1 MPAAKMGLLLLLF
14 FFISLPCLT
23 LSRLEQHHETIE
35 GTKPNSR
42 TVIDVG
48 GGPDSVVW
56 VVQLSDL
63 HFSVFHPD
71 RADDLKRVVG
81 PSLALINPS
90 LVLITG
96 DLTDG
101 KSKDLLIMK
110 QDEEEWIEYQEV
122 MEAVIEK
129 SGLDKKIFY
138 DLRGNHDK
146 FGVPVVGG
154 TFDFF
159 HNYSINAGLGRT
171 ENVNSVTLAKS
182 GWKHLFVG
190 LDSAMGVGL
199 RGPTNLFGHPTDQ
212 LLSDLDSELSQWDS
226 QVSKRVTKI
235 AFGHFPLSFST
246 ATESGKNL
254 RDVFLKHSLS
264 AYLCGHLHTKFGK
277 NIKRHHMSFDRSLI
291 SEYFQLNM
299 FQGSNVGNG
308 NCLNKT
314 APTSEFWE
322 WEMGDWRKSRIMRI
336 LAIDRGHVSFVDV
349 DFTFGAKRT
358 IILPTFPLDSR
369 FMLRTSSL
377 NEYNCQL
384 MDVSSYE
391 TIRALV
397 FSESDIASVIVR
409 IFDSSPGDLDL
420 VMESTMRKNKESKSR
435 GDLYTIPWNWRA
447 FSDPSP
453 NRFWMQIEATDFSG
467 RSSFTELRPIS
478 INGLTAKI
486 NWRWKEFIVMGCQ
499 WDALYHPMFW
509 SFLLILFS
517 MLLVPK
523 AFLVCSN
530 EHYTYKNL
538 NLAFNVKGIGTCL
551 TVFTES
557 GRMGYMTHMGWTV
570 HVSDNSSTQSHIG
583 LPDVIVVVM
592 PHICFVVLP
601 AVLVSAALAAEKAV
615 YHVHYLSLS
624 GKKEDDYK
632 SRSKRHVRERWIR
645 KLLFVISLMIFWKH
659 WKNCRAL
666 TKAPRDH
673 IFNRRWSAMFLKEQ
687 NLPACEINALVSIY

>member
-1 MPAAKMGLLLLLF
+1 M
-14 FFISLPCLT
+14 
-23 LSRLEQHHETIE
+23 Q
-35 GTKPNSR
+35 
-42 TVIDVG
+42 
-48 GGPDSVVW
+48 
-56 VVQLSDL
+56 
-63 HFSVFHPD
+63 
-71 RADDLKRVVG
+71 
-81 PSLALINPS
+81 
-90 LVLITG
+90 
-96 DLTDG
+96 
-101 KSKDLLIMK
+101 
-110 QDEEEWIEYQEV
+110 
-122 MEAVIEK
+122 
-129 SGLDKKIFY
+129 
-138 DLRGNHDK
+138 
-146 FGVPVVGG
+146 
-154 TFDFF
+154 
-159 HNYSINAGLGRT
+159 
-171 ENVNSVTLAKS
+171 KS

-277 NIKRHHMSFDRSLI
+277 NLKRHHMSFDRSLI

-377 NEYNCQL
+377 NEYDCQL

-420 VMESTMRKNKESKSR
+420 VMESTMRKSKESKSR

-509 SFLLILFS
+509 SFLLVLFS

-551 TVFTES
+551 TGGVFWILLELSRITSLWFGMLVYLIYLTFFPWFFGQVFTES

-632 SRSKRHVRERWIR
+632 SRSKRHVRYD
-645 KLLFVISLMIFWKH
+645 F
-659 WKNCRAL
+659 
-666 TKAPRDH
+666 
-673 IFNRRWSAMFLKEQ
+673 
-687 NLPACEINALVSIY
+687 